1 MPTLQNTSADYRPV
15 DLLDEDRPTRKQRLD
30 PEIRRRL
37 IEEHVPMVRRVA
49 YRLASR
55 YPSCVDVGDLVN
67 MGMLGLIDA
76 VDRFE
81 EDRSISF
88 SGYARIRVGGA
99 IVDEMRKVDWVPR
112 SVRDRGDRIREE
124 REKLARELGRAP
136 TEPELAAGLGVTE
149 ARLREMTDHSL
160 IHNVVSM
167 EEGIDEDHSI
177 GDNIPAD
184 SETPGDALEAS
195 DFRARVRGAVGQL
208 PERDRMIVELYYF
221 KELGFKEIGQLLGVT
236 ESRVSQLHTRIMERL
251 RPLLAGLHEEQ
262 D

>member
-1 MPTLQNTSADYRPV
+1 MPTVHTTSRDAYAL
-15 DLLDEDRPTRKQRLD
+15 DLLDEERPTRKQRLD
-30 PEIRRRL
+30 PEVRRKL

-55 YPSCVDVGDLVN
+55 YPSCVDVDDLVN

-136 TEPELAAGLGVTE
+136 TEREVAAGLGVSE
-149 ARLREMTDHSL
+149 ARLREMADHSR
-160 IHNVVSM
+160 IHNLVSM
-167 EEGIDEDHSI
+167 EDGADEDHSV
-177 GDNIPAD
+177 GDSIPAD
-184 SETPGDALEAS
+184 DDTPVDVLEAS

-221 KELGFKEIGQLLGVT
+221 KEMGFKEIGQLLGVT

-251 RPLLAGLHEEQ
+251 RPLLAALNDEQ
-262 D
+262 G